1 MKKPNKVNYS
11 KPKAYR
17 IIMLLNCL
25 GKISEKIIAT
35 RLSHFAEYSNLLHNE
50 QMGGRKNRSTIDAS
64 LCLLH
69 NIQNSKNSKN
79 VFSCLFFDIEGAFN
93 HVLTKRLIAI
103 LLKLKIP
110 NQLIRWVKLFMID
123 RKIEL
128 AFDGKK
134 QAARAVRTG
143 IPQGSPISPI
153 LFSIYVRFLFSEI
166 KNEHKYANIKMP
178 SFIDDVAIGV
188 ESKSAKEN
196 CKLLIEIVQKVFS
209 WVDRNAVKFDDEKF
223 ESIHFESSNIPSTN
237 KVKLPNNT
245 ILKLKLDV
253 QWLEI

>member
-1 MKKPNKVNYS
+1 MKKSNKVDYS
-11 KPKAYR
+11 QFKAYR

-25 GKISEKIIAT
+25 RKISEKIIAT
-35 RLSHFAEYSNLLHNE
+35 RLSYFVEHLNLLHNE
-50 QMGGRKNRSTIDAS
+50 QIKDRKNQFTIDAF

-69 NIQNSKNSKN
+69 DIETAKNSKN
-79 VFSCLFFDIEGAFN
+79 VFSCLFFDVKDAFN
-93 HVLTKRLIAI
+93 HVSTKRLIAI
-103 LLKLKIP
+103 LHKLKMP

-196 CKLLIEIVQKVFS
+196 CKLLIEIV
-209 WVDRNAVKFDDEKF
+209 
-223 ESIHFESSNIPSTN
+223 
-237 KVKLPNNT
+237 
-245 ILKLKLDV
+245 
-253 QWLEI
+253 

>member
-1 MKKPNKVNYS
+1 
-11 KPKAYR
+11 
-17 IIMLLNCL
+17 
-25 GKISEKIIAT
+25 
-35 RLSHFAEYSNLLHNE
+35 
-50 QMGGRKNRSTIDAS
+50 MGGKKSQSAIDVS

-69 NIQNSKNSKN
+69 DIQTAKDSKN
-79 VFSCLFFDIEGAFN
+79 VFSWLFLDIKGAFN
-93 HVLTKRLIAI
+93 HVSTKRLIAI
-103 LLKLKIP
+103 LLKLKML

-209 WVDRNAVKFDDEKF
+209 WADQNAVKFDDEKS
-223 ESIHFESSNIPSTN
+223 ELIHFESSNTASTDT
-237 KVKLPNNT
+237 VILPNNT
-245 ILKLKLDV
+245 ID
-253 QWLEI
+253 